1 MHIVFICY
9 GNICR
14 SPMAEAVFSHMVSD
28 AEPSNVS
35 IDSCGTHASTGS
47 RAHRG
52 TLRVL
57 EDRGITYTGVSRPV
71 EEHDMD
77 ADLIVC
83 MDAHNK
89 RDLEERFG
97 ANERIHLLLE
107 YADTD
112 ETDVPDPYYSGGFEH
127 VYELIE
133 AGCRGLL
140 MTLQES
146 ER

>member
-1 MHIVFICY
+1 MRIVFVCY

-14 SPMAEAVFSHMVSD
+14 SPMAEAVFSHLVKEAGVD
-28 AEPSNVS
+28 VAV
-35 IDSCGTHASTGS
+35 DSCGTHAATRN

-57 EDRGITYTGVSRPV
+57 EEHGIAYDGISRPV
-71 EEHDMD
+71 EESDME
-77 ADLIVC
+77 ADLIIC
-83 MDAHNK
+83 MDTQNK
-89 RDLEERFG
+89 RDLEERYG

-112 ETDVPDPYYSGGFEH
+112 ETDVPDPYYTGGFEH

-133 AGCRGLL
+133 SGCRGLL
-140 MTLQES
+140 AQIREG

>member
-1 MHIVFICY
+1 MRIVFVCY

-14 SPMAEAVFSHMVSD
+14 SPMAEAVFSHLIREAGVD
-28 AEPSNVS
+28 VAV
-35 IDSCGTHASTGS
+35 DSCGTHASTGN

-52 TLRVL
+52 TVRVL
-57 EDRGITYTGVSRPV
+57 EEHGIAYDGVSRPF
-71 EEHDMD
+71 EHRDLD

-83 MDAHNK
+83 MDTQNK
-89 RDLEERFG
+89 RDLEERYP

-107 YADTD
+107 YTDTD

-133 AGCRGLL
+133 AGCRVLL
-140 MTLQES
+140 AQI
-146 ER
+146 RDQ